1 MSNDVVHISAAGGTE
16 IGKSFLSLYQELR
29 AGFPDLQWE
38 IRNLIEGS
46 DKVES
51 EGIILGTNTIPPIGS
66 KGSLSLTRNDVRL
79 LVFDIWKARDRE

>member
-1 MSNDVVHISAAGGTE
+1 VGQRLVKA
-16 IGKSFLSLYQELR
+16 FCLYQELR
-29 AGFPDLQWE
+29 AGFPDLHWE

-51 EGIILGTNTIPPIGS
+51 EGIILGTNRIPLIGP